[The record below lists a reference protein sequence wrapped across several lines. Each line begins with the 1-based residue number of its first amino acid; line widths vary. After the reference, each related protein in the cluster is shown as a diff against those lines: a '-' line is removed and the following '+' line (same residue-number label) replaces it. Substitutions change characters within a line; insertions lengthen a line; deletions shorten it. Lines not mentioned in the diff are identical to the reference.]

1 MKKIKMR
8 GLKVLLICLTISLGG
23 ILSGFIGTKTV
34 MAVSKSRF
42 EKLELFNKVLY
53 LIESHYYRPV
63 DSDKLIQGAIRGMM
77 ETLDPHSSFLGK
89 DLFSK
94 MQEDTS
100 GEFGGLGIEVSQ
112 KDGVIIIITPIEDS
126 PAHKAGLLPGDKI
139 VEVDH
144 ESVVGLGLSKAT
156 EKMKGKAGT
165 KINLGIIRD
174 GTEGVNY
181 YDVTRKIIK
190 KSATKSA
197 IVRDEFI
204 YLRLTQFLKGAS
216 SYLVD
221 EIIKNKKRMKK
232 EKNVLKG
239 IILDLRSN
247 PGGLLDE
254 AVNVSS
260 IFLKS
265 GVVVSTEGRNK
276 KDKEI
281 RYVKKS
287 GFKELSVPVV
297 VLVNG
302 SSASASEI
310 VAGALQDH
318 NRAIIMGSQS
328 FGKGSVQTVSKIDSE
343 TGIKLTIA
351 QYLTPKQRRI
361 QAIGIRPDVVLDDV
375 EGDWVS
381 GHSRPSSTIREKD
394 LRNHLTATI
403 ETSEEKKNRLA
414 EEKTERM
421 ERIKA
426 YKNRKKDMKLKKT
439 PKKVWSQRYDPK
451 KDYTVQQAIN
461 YISSFDVFKKMRTL

>member
-1 MKKIKMR
+1 MKKMKLK
-8 GLKVLLICLTISLGG
+8 GLKVVLICLAISLGG
-23 ILSGFIGTKTV
+23 IFSGFIGTKTV
-34 MAVSKSRF
+34 MAVTKSRF

-63 DSDKLIQGAIRGMM
+63 DTDKLIQGAIRGMM
-77 ETLDPHSSFLGK
+77 ETLDPHSAFLDK
-89 DLFSK
+89 ELFTR

-112 KDGVIIIITPIEDS
+112 KDGVIVIVTPIEDS
-126 PAHKAGLLPGDKI
+126 PAHKAGIMPGDKI
-139 VEVDH
+139 VEINH
-144 ESVVGLGLSKAT
+144 ESVVGMGLNKAI

-165 KINLGIIRD
+165 KINLGIVRD
-174 GTEGVNY
+174 GIEGITY
-181 YDVTRKIIK
+181 YEIIRKIIK
-190 KSATKSA
+190 KNATKSS
-197 IVRDEFI
+197 IVREEYV

-216 SYLVD
+216 DFLLK
-221 EIIKNKKRMKK
+221 ELEANTKILKKNNKK
-232 EKNVLKG
+232 LKG
-239 IILDLRSN
+239 IVLDLRSN

-260 IFLKS
+260 IFLKN
-265 GVVVSTEGRNK
+265 GIVVSTEGRNK

-287 GFKELSVPVV
+287 GHKELTVPLV

-318 NRAIIMGSQS
+318 GRAIIMGSQT
-328 FGKGSVQTVSKIDSE
+328 FGKGSVQTVSKIDTE
-343 TGIKLTIA
+343 TGVKLTIA

-361 QAIGIRPDVVLDDV
+361 QAIGIKPDVVLEDV

-381 GHSRPSSTIREKD
+381 GHMQPSSIIREKD

-403 ETSEEKKNRLA
+403 ETPEEKEQRLE
-414 EEKTERM
+414 EEKIER
-421 ERIKA
+421 EARIKA
-426 YKNRKKDMKLKKT
+426 YNERKKSMKAKK
-439 PKKVWSQRYDPK
+439 KKVVWGEKFDPK
-451 KDYTVQQAIN
+451 MDYSVQQAIN
-461 YISSFDVFKKMRTL
+461 YISSFDVFKKMKSL